1 MDPSKDLKCSND
13 ISNKKDLSIDPA
25 IDCGKEGDNIWYFEN
40 PYYNKEG
47 LNLVVGDSSIDDIWK
62 ARSQEKVS
70 STPMDWLIIE
80 EATCEDLAAKIIKTL
95 RVSKIPLR
103 ISAII
108 WHTSIEKY
116 SLEALKSCV
125 KDIVKEM
132 KANPH
137 HKIIFPTCNFIP
149 AQKKFWDKVADF
161 NTFLDDVNLKN
172 GFNTF
177 HLHKIIMSKNRGEL
191 KVRQGAWVEFNTE
204 IGVGNQLDKKEHSRY
219 AQAIANFHH
228 KGGFRDDGRDQASSS
243 RAPVRAPFQQ
253 IQHPKE
259 VDLRKF
265 TLDAKSL
272 KRTLFIQNKRKDS
285 NDDLGEVSK
294 ENKKIR
300 LDKTEEDLNQ
310 KELDLKARE
319 HDLNL
324 QEAEYSLKDKE
335 MGKKLKKMKAKE
347 TEINLKKQKFE
358 LEEFIMKGEI
368 ELLEEK
374 RKRLRD
380 VVKNTES
387 AVDKKKKK
395 AKKTHVEKKVDSEKE
410 KRKK

>member
-1 MDPSKDLKCSND
+1 MDPSKDLKSSND
-13 ISNKKDLSIDPA
+13 KSNRKDLSIDPA

-40 PYYNKEG
+40 PYYNNEG
-47 LNLVVGDSSIDDIWK
+47 LNLVVGDSSIEDIWI
-62 ARSQEKVS
+62 ARSKEKVS

-80 EATCEDLAAKIIKTL
+80 EATCEDLAVKIIKTL

-125 KDIVKEM
+125 RDIVKEM

-149 AQKKFWDKVADF
+149 AQKKIWDKVANF

-177 HLHKIIMSKNRGEL
+177 HLHKIIMNKSKGQL
-191 KVRQGAWVEFNTE
+191 KVRQGAWVEFNTN
-204 IGVGNQLDKKEHSRY
+204 IGVGNKLDKKEHSKY

-228 KGGFRDDGRDQASSS
+228 KGGFRDDGKDQASSS
-243 RAPVRAPFQQ
+243 RAPVRAPFQR
-253 IQHPKE
+253 IQHPEE

-272 KRTLFIQNKRKDS
+272 KRNLFIHNKRK
-285 NDDLGEVSK
+285 ESK
-294 ENKKIR
+294 VDADEIGKDKKKMR
-300 LDKTEEDLNQ
+300 LDKTEVDLNQ

-319 HDLNL
+319 HDLHL

-335 MGKKLKKMKAKE
+335 MSIQLKKMGAKE
-347 TEINLKKQKFE
+347 TEINLKKQKFV
-358 LEEFIMKGEI
+358 LEKFVMEREI
-368 ELLEEK
+368 KLLEEK
-374 RKRLRD
+374 RKRLKD

-395 AKKTHVEKKVDSEKE
+395 VKKNNVEKKVEAEKE